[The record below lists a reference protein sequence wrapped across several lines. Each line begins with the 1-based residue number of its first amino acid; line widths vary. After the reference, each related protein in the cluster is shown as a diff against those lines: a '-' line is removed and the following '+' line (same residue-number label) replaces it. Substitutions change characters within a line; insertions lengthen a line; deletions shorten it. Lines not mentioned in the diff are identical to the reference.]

1 MNHQDSHSSEIWNHC
16 QMRYQLLTL
25 MLSLSSHRSFDLSS
39 HFKHFI
45 FVFVAMSTFFNPLN
59 LGRYTAKA
67 ILVFSLIISLILSLR
82 REVRVR
88 ENP

>member
-16 QMRYQLLTL
+16 QMRYQLLPL
-25 MLSLSSHRSFDLSS
+25 MLSLSS

-45 FVFVAMSTFFNPLN
+45 FIFVAMSTFFNPLN